1 MKVYRTLDGAVTD
14 INGIFSLLPNFDWD
28 AWFQG
33 ENQKTYIADAIE
45 SNGQRIDAPSVEH
58 LLPPISN
65 QELWAAGVTY
75 LRSKA
80 ARIEESKDSG
90 GGSFYDKVYDA
101 DRPELFFKS
110 TPNRVAGSGQYL
122 RLRTDSNWQV
132 PEPELTLVVN
142 ARGAI
147 FGYTIGNDLS
157 SRDIEGANPLYL
169 PQAKVWMK
177 SAGLGPC
184 IYLPDEP
191 LSRETVIQLSI
202 LRNGEEAFSGST
214 SLSQIKR
221 SFEDLVRYL
230 FHDNAFPNGCFL
242 MTGTGIVPPD
252 GFSLQSGDVVRI
264 TVEPIGTLIN
274 PIA

>member
-1 MKVYRTLDGAVTD
+1 MKVYRTLDGAVTEV
-14 INGIFSLLPNFDWD
+14 NGAFSLLSNFDLD
-28 AWFQG
+28 VWFQT
-33 ENQKTYIADAIE
+33 EDQKAHLTAAIK
-45 SNGQRIDAPSVEH
+45 SVGQPVEGPSAERI
-58 LLPPISN
+58 LPPISK
-65 QELWAAGVTY
+65 QEVWAAGVTY
-75 LRSKA
+75 LRSKT
-80 ARIEESKDSG
+80 ARMEESKDSG